1 MSFIASNQEEGE
13 RLVGNYGG
21 RSRGAEYGSRYKVLV
36 RMERMRGGRVGY
48 NERGRGVSENDEE
61 M

>member
-1 MSFIASNQEEGE
+1 MSSIASNQEEGE
-13 RLVGNYGG
+13 RLVGNYGAS
-21 RSRGAEYGSRYKVLV
+21 SRGAEYGSRYKVLV
-36 RMERMRGGRVGY
+36 RMERMGGRRVGY